1 MMSRQNK
8 PIASEKMYTN
18 FGKARKLVCIYEK
31 QQKNLYISSVI
42 DIINKCAKNSCTPQT
57 DNTADRRK
65 KLGETKTDERQ
76 NRNSQIGRAHV

>member
-42 DIINKCAKNSCTPQT
+42 DIINKCAKKQLCAT
-57 DNTADRRK
+57 DGQYRRQKKEVRRNKDR
-65 KLGETKTDERQ
+65 
-76 NRNSQIGRAHV
+76 